1 MMTIY
6 PAIALL
12 ELPGIAIGIYCADEM
27 IKRSPITVIKS
38 GTVHNGK
45 YLILIGG
52 TVASTEEAYNLGRSL
67 AKEELIDQVFLPD
80 INGQV
85 HDAIIG
91 QRGQCS
97 KESIGIIETTTAA
110 ATIKATDAAI
120 KGADIDVVEIRLADH
135 LGGKAFSIVTG
146 EVEDVQSAIQVALE
160 KTTNPEFWI
169 RGVVIPHIHFEM
181 AEQIE
186 QSTYFEK
193 LNMWQLEGGEL

>member
-1 MMTIY
+1 MIIY

-12 ELPGIAIGIYCADEM
+12 ELDSIATGIYCADEM

-38 GTVHNGK
+38 GTAHNGK

-52 TVASTEEAYNLGRSL
+52 TVASTEEAFYVGKSI
-67 AKEELIDQVFLPD
+67 ADGELLDQVFLAEVHA
-80 INGQV
+80 QV

-97 KESIGIIETTTAA
+97 KESIGIIETATAA
-110 ATIKATDAAI
+110 ALIKSTDAAI

-135 LGGKAFSIVTG
+135 LGGKAFSIVSG
-146 EVEDVQSAIQVALE
+146 EVEDVQSAIQVAQE
-160 KTTNPEFWI
+160 NVTNQKFWI
-169 RGVVIPHIHFEM
+169 RGIVIPHLHFEM

-186 QSTYFEK
+186 QSTYFK
-193 LNMWQLEGGEL
+193 QLNMRQLEEGEL

>member
-1 MMTIY
+1 MTIY

-12 ELPGIAIGIYCADEM
+12 ELSSIAIGIYCADEM

-52 TVASTEEAYNLGRSL
+52 TVASTEEAYILGLSL
-67 AKEELIDQVFLPD
+67 TKEELIDQVFLPD

-97 KESIGIIETTTAA
+97 KESIGIIETTTAS
-110 ATIKATDAAI
+110 ATVKATDAAI
-120 KGADIDVVEIRLADH
+120 KGADVDVVEIRLADH

-146 EVEDVQSAIQVALE
+146 EVQNVQSAIQVAQE
-160 KTTNPEFWI
+160 SMTNPRSWI
-169 RGVVIPHIHFEM
+169 RGVVIPHLHFEM